1 MIDRAMAARKA
12 GRYLAPIALL
22 AVGAAIFLVVKAHV
36 NATTHA
42 SAGSQLGGTLVQ
54 STRQSSSKTSDRH
67 RHVAATYTVKSGDT
81 VSAIAAHSGVSVAV
95 ILRLNPGLNPGALQ
109 TGQVIKLRR

>member
-1 MIDRAMAARKA
+1 MIDAAMAARKP

-36 NATTHA
+36 HTTSHA
-42 SAGSQLGGTLVQ
+42 STGGQLSGTLVQ
-54 STRQSSSKTSDRH
+54 STRQTASSHHH
-67 RHVAATYTVKSGDT
+67 RRAAKTYTVRSGDT
-81 VSAIAAHSGVSVAV
+81 LSAIQARTGVSVSV
-95 ILRLNPGLNPGALQ
+95 ILRLNPGLNANALQ